1 MSLTHK
7 NAFSYDE
14 LISCAKGELF
24 GPGNPQL
31 PLPPMLM
38 TDRSPKSLKPTAI
51 SIKDLLKLS

>member
-24 GPGNPQL
+24 GPEIRNCL
-31 PLPPMLM
+31 CRLC
-38 TDRSPKSLKPTAI
+38 
-51 SIKDLLKLS
+51 